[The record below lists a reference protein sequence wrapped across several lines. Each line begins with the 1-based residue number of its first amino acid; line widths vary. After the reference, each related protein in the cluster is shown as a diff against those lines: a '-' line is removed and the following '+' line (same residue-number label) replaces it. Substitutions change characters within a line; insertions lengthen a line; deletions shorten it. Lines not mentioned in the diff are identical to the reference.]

1 MANLLLCY
9 CTMCGKDGKLV
20 SKRQRR
26 QHYDEHDPHLD
37 APTRVISAVMREQTK
52 KLKTR
57 QTESATRAETESATR
72 AVTLDDDSDQSAG
85 PLHSSPYEQD
95 VHNDNAF
102 DGGGWSTHSESDASE
117 AEGSDACEDDS
128 QDDAFHENEQAEHM
142 GLIRDG
148 SHAFNLLPITW
159 PLEHPP
165 QGEQE
170 EAAALRGILM
180 QLLRLKDVK
189 EYTIH
194 ILYTMH
200 LQTMTVFTMHVHT
213 MHPLYTMRLLC
224 TMYLHTM
231 HLHTMRPL
239 TMHPLTMH
247 PLTMHLHTMHLH
259 TMHLQVF

>member
-57 QTESATRAETESATR
+57 QQTESATRAETESATR

-102 DGGGWSTHSESDASE
+102 DGGLNTVARNLTQLYSCIETHIGKA
-117 AEGSDACEDDS
+117 
-128 QDDAFHENEQAEHM
+128 
-142 GLIRDG
+142 GLLG
-148 SHAFNLLPITW
+148 GVNLL
-159 PLEHPP
+159 
-165 QGEQE
+165 
-170 EAAALRGILM
+170 
-180 QLLRLKDVK
+180 
-189 EYTIH
+189 
-194 ILYTMH
+194 
-200 LQTMTVFTMHVHT
+200 
-213 MHPLYTMRLLC
+213 LLC
-224 TMYLHTM
+224 RLGKPRLGAVCVY
-231 HLHTMRPL
+231 
-239 TMHPLTMH
+239 
-247 PLTMHLHTMHLH
+247 
-259 TMHLQVF
+259 